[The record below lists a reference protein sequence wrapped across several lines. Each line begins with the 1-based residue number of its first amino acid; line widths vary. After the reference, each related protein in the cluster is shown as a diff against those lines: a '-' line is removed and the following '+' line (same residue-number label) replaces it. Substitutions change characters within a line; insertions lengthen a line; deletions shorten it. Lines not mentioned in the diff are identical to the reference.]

1 LLIDE
6 GVGMKKIQ
14 WALAVV
20 FTAMVGLVQAVTL
33 PGPVVNA
40 DWLAANLNEVQVI
53 EVRTDLASYLRN
65 PEFDTDKKTGKKFLV
80 EVGGHIS
87 NSSLLDFKKVR
98 VERLVDGKKIKFLI
112 PEKADFEKLV
122 QNLGINSG
130 KPIVLVPIG
139 QDMSDIDEALR
150 TYWQFKVY
158 GEDQVAVLDGG
169 IAGWLSEGREYTT
182 ATSQKAPGN
191 WAAKAFRQELIASS
205 DEVAAASKSGKPQLL
220 DARQPAQYLGLAKR
234 PDVLTFGHIA
244 GSKELAPELLAKP
257 VNGALYFWSKNTYD
271 ALMSANGLSTK
282 TPTISYCNTGH
293 LASGGWFVMSELV
306 GNKSTKLYDG
316 SLYLWTLEGR
326 PLVGVPLN

>member
-1 LLIDE
+1 
-6 GVGMKKIQ
+6 MKKIQ
-14 WALAVV
+14 WLLAFVL
-20 FTAMVGLVQAVTL
+20 TGLVSLAQAITL
-33 PGPVVNA
+33 PGPVVSA
-40 DWLAANLNEVQVI
+40 DWLASNMSEVQVI

-80 EVGGHIS
+80 EVGGHIA
-87 NSSLLDFKKVR
+87 NSTLLDFKKVR
-98 VERLVDGKKIKFLI
+98 VDRLVDGKKIKFLL

-122 QNLGINSG
+122 QSLGINSD
-130 KPIVLVPIG
+130 KPIILVPIG

-150 TYWQFKVY
+150 TYWSFKVY

-169 IAGWLSEGREYTT
+169 IAGWLGEGRKFSTVNT
-182 ATSQKAPGN
+182 PKAAGN
-191 WAAKAFRQELIASS
+191 WLAKAERKELIASS

-234 PDVLTFGHIA
+234 PDVLTFGHIQGA
-244 GSKELAPELLAKP
+244 KELAPELMAKP
-257 VNGALYFWSKNTYD
+257 SNGALYFWQKKTYD
-271 ALMSANGLSTK
+271 ALLAANGISTND
-282 TPTISYCNTGH
+282 PTIAYCNTGH

>member
-1 LLIDE
+1 
-6 GVGMKKIQ
+6 MKKIQ
-14 WALAVV
+14 WLLAFALTGLVS
-20 FTAMVGLVQAVTL
+20 LVQAITL
-33 PGPVVNA
+33 PGPVVSA
-40 DWLAANLNEVQVI
+40 DWLSNNLSDVQVI

-80 EVGGHIS
+80 EVGGHIT
-87 NSSLLDFKKVR
+87 NSTLLDFKKVR

-122 QNLGINSG
+122 QSLGINSD

-150 TYWQFKVY
+150 TYWSFKVY

-169 IAGWLSEGREYTT
+169 IAGWLGEGREYVTT
-182 ATSQKAPGN
+182 NTQKATGN
-191 WAAKAFRQELIASS
+191 WSAKAYRKELIASS
-205 DEVAAASKSGKPQLL
+205 DDVAAASKAGKPQLL

-257 VNGALYFWSKNTYD
+257 SNGALYFWQKNTYD
-271 ALMSANGLSTK
+271 ALMSANGLSVK
-282 TPTISYCNTGH
+282 GPTIAYCNTGH
-293 LASGGWFVMSELV
+293 LAAGGWFVMSELV

>member
-1 LLIDE
+1 
-6 GVGMKKIQ
+6 MKKIQ
-14 WALAVV
+14 WLLAFVL
-20 FTAMVGLVQAVTL
+20 TSLVSLAQAITL
-33 PGPVVNA
+33 PGPVVSA
-40 DWLAANLNEVQVI
+40 DWLANNMSEVQVI

-80 EVGGHIS
+80 EVGGHIA
-87 NSSLLDFKKVR
+87 NSTLLDFKKVR
-98 VERLVDGKKIKFLI
+98 VDRMVDGKKIKFLI

-122 QNLGINSG
+122 QSLGINSD

-150 TYWQFKVY
+150 TYWSFKVY

-169 IAGWLSEGREYTT
+169 IAGWLSESREFTT
-182 ATSQKAPGN
+182 GNSPKAIGN
-191 WAAKAFRQELIASS
+191 WAAKAERKELVASS
-205 DEVAAASKSGKPQLL
+205 DDVAAASKSGKPQLL

-257 VNGALYFWSKNTYD
+257 SNGALYFWQKKTYD
-271 ALMSANGLSTK
+271 ALLAANGLSNK
-282 TPTISYCNTGH
+282 GPTISYCNTGH
-293 LASGGWFVMSELV
+293 LAAGGWFVMSELV

>member
-1 LLIDE
+1 
-6 GVGMKKIQ
+6 MNRIQ
-14 WALAVV
+14 WALALVLTSLV
-20 FTAMVGLVQAVTL
+20 TLVQAITL
-33 PGPVVNA
+33 PGPVVSA
-40 DWLAANLNEVQVI
+40 DWLANNLSEVQVI

-80 EVGGHIS
+80 EVGGHIT

-122 QNLGINSG
+122 QSLGINSD

-150 TYWQFKVY
+150 TYWSFKVY
-158 GEDQVAVLDGG
+158 GEDRVAVLDGG
-169 IAGWLSEGREYTT
+169 VAGWLSDGREYTT
-182 ATSQKAPGN
+182 ANAQKVPGN

-205 DEVAAASKSGKPQLL
+205 DEVAAASKVGKPQLL
-220 DARQPAQYLGLAKR
+220 DARQPAQYLGLSKR
-234 PDVLTFGHIA
+234 PDVQTFGHIA

-257 VNGALYFWSKNTYD
+257 MNGALYFWQKNTYD
-271 ALMSANGLSTK
+271 ALMTANGLNVK
-282 TPTISYCNTGH
+282 GPTIAYCNTGH
-293 LASGGWFVMSELV
+293 LAAGGWFVMSELV

>member
-1 LLIDE
+1 
-6 GVGMKKIQ
+6 MKKIQ
-14 WALAVV
+14 WLLAFVL
-20 FTAMVGLVQAVTL
+20 TSLVSMAQAITL
-33 PGPVVNA
+33 PGPVVSA
-40 DWLAANLNEVQVI
+40 DWLANNMSEVQVI

-80 EVGGHIS
+80 EVGGHIA
-87 NSSLLDFKKVR
+87 NSTLLDFKKVR
-98 VERLVDGKKIKFLI
+98 VERLVDGKKIKHLI

-122 QNLGINSG
+122 QSLGINSD

-150 TYWQFKVY
+150 TYWSFKVY

-169 IAGWLSEGREYTT
+169 IAGWLGEGREYVTT
-182 ATSQKAPGN
+182 NTQKATGN
-191 WAAKAFRQELIASS
+191 WSAKAYRKELIASS
-205 DEVAAASKSGKPQLL
+205 DDVAAASKAGKPQLL

-257 VNGALYFWSKNTYD
+257 SNGALYFWQKNTYD
-271 ALMSANGLSTK
+271 ALMSANGLSVK
-282 TPTISYCNTGH
+282 GPTIAYCNTGH
-293 LASGGWFVMSELV
+293 LAAGGWFVMSELV

>member
-1 LLIDE
+1 
-6 GVGMKKIQ
+6 MKKIQ
-14 WALAVV
+14 WLLAFALTGLVS
-20 FTAMVGLVQAVTL
+20 LVQAITL
-33 PGPVVNA
+33 PGPVVSA
-40 DWLAANLNEVQVI
+40 DWLSNNLSDVQVI

-80 EVGGHIS
+80 EVGGHIA
-87 NSSLLDFKKVR
+87 NSTLLDFKKVR

-112 PEKADFEKLV
+112 PEKADFERLV
-122 QNLGINSG
+122 QSLGINSD

-150 TYWQFKVY
+150 TYWSFKVY

-169 IAGWLSEGREYTT
+169 IAGWLGEGREYVTT
-182 ATSQKAPGN
+182 NTQKATGN
-191 WAAKAFRQELIASS
+191 WSAKAYRKELIASS
-205 DEVAAASKSGKPQLL
+205 DDVAAASKAGKPQLL

-257 VNGALYFWSKNTYD
+257 SNGALYFWQKNTYD
-271 ALMSANGLSTK
+271 GLMSANGLSVK
-282 TPTISYCNTGH
+282 GPTIAYCNTGH
-293 LASGGWFVMSELV
+293 LAAGGWFVMSELV

>member
-1 LLIDE
+1 
-6 GVGMKKIQ
+6 MKKMQ
-14 WALAVV
+14 WLLALVLSSLISLA
-20 FTAMVGLVQAVTL
+20 QAISL
-33 PGPVVNA
+33 PGPVVSA
-40 DWLAANLNEVQVI
+40 DWLANNLSEVQVI

-80 EVGGHIS
+80 EVGGHIT

-98 VERLVDGKKIKFLI
+98 AERTIDGKKIKFLI

-122 QNLGINSG
+122 QSLGVNSD

-150 TYWQFKVY
+150 TYWTFKVY

-169 IAGWLSEGREYTT
+169 IAGWLGEGREFVTT
-182 ATSQKAPGN
+182 NSQKTVGN
-191 WAAKAFRQELIASS
+191 WSTKAYRKELIASS
-205 DEVAAASKSGKPQLL
+205 EEVAAASKGGKPQLL

-244 GSKELAPELLAKP
+244 SSKELAPELLAKP
-257 VNGALYFWSKNTYD
+257 SNGALYFWPKNTYD

-282 TPTISYCNTGH
+282 NPTIAYCNTGH
-293 LASGGWFVMSELV
+293 LAAGGWFVMSELV

>member
-1 LLIDE
+1 
-6 GVGMKKIQ
+6 MKKIKLLLAF
-14 WALAVV
+14 ALTGLVS
-20 FTAMVGLVQAVTL
+20 LVQAITL
-33 PGPVVNA
+33 PGPVVSA
-40 DWLAANLNEVQVI
+40 DWLSNNLSDVQVI

-80 EVGGHIS
+80 EVGGHITNS
-87 NSSLLDFKKVR
+87 NLLDFKRVR

-122 QNLGINSG
+122 QSLGINSD

-150 TYWQFKVY
+150 AYWSFKVY

-169 IAGWLSEGREYTT
+169 IAGWLGEGREYVTT
-182 ATSQKAPGN
+182 NAQKATGN
-191 WAAKAFRQELIASS
+191 WSAKAYRKELIASS
-205 DEVAAASKSGKPQLL
+205 DDVAAASKAGKPQLL

-257 VNGALYFWSKNTYD
+257 SNGALYFWQKNTYD
-271 ALMSANGLSTK
+271 ALMAANGLSVK
-282 TPTISYCNTGH
+282 GPTIAYCNTGH
-293 LASGGWFVMSELV
+293 LAAGGWFVMSELV

>member
-1 LLIDE
+1 
-6 GVGMKKIQ
+6 MKKIQ
-14 WALAVV
+14 WLLAFALIS
-20 FTAMVGLVQAVTL
+20 LVSLAQAINL
-33 PGPVVNA
+33 PSPVVSA
-40 DWLAANLNEVQVI
+40 DWLANNMSEVQVI

-87 NSSLLDFKKVR
+87 NSTLLDFKKVR
-98 VERLVDGKKIKFLI
+98 VDRMVDGKKIKFLI

-122 QNLGINSG
+122 QSLGITSD

-150 TYWQFKVY
+150 TYWSFKVY

-169 IAGWLSEGREYTT
+169 IAGWLSESREFTT
-182 ATSQKAPGN
+182 ATTPKSTGN
-191 WAAKAFRQELIASS
+191 WLAKAERKELIASS
-205 DEVAAASKSGKPQLL
+205 DDVAAASKSGKPQLL

-234 PDVLTFGHIA
+234 PDVMTFGHIA
-244 GSKELAPELLAKP
+244 GSKELAPELLARSN
-257 VNGALYFWSKNTYD
+257 NGALYFWQKKTYD
-271 ALMSANGLSTK
+271 ALLAANGLSSK
-282 TPTISYCNTGH
+282 GQTIAYCNTGH
-293 LASGGWFVMSELV
+293 LAAGGRFVMSELV

>member
-1 LLIDE
+1 
-6 GVGMKKIQ
+6 MKKIKLLLAF
-14 WALAVV
+14 ALTGLVS
-20 FTAMVGLVQAVTL
+20 LVQAITL
-33 PGPVVNA
+33 PGGPVVSA
-40 DWLAANLNEVQVI
+40 DWLSNNLSDVQVI

-80 EVGGHIS
+80 EVGGHIT
-87 NSSLLDFKKVR
+87 NSTLLDFKKVR

-122 QNLGINSG
+122 QSLGINSD

-150 TYWQFKVY
+150 TYWSFKVY

-169 IAGWLSEGREYTT
+169 IAGWLGEGREYVTT
-182 ATSQKAPGN
+182 NTQKATGN
-191 WAAKAFRQELIASS
+191 WSAKAYRKELIASS
-205 DEVAAASKSGKPQLL
+205 DDVAAASKAGRPQLL

-257 VNGALYFWSKNTYD
+257 SNGALYFWQKNTYD
-271 ALMSANGLSTK
+271 ALMSANGLSVK
-282 TPTISYCNTGH
+282 GPTIAYCNTGH
-293 LASGGWFVMSELV
+293 LAAGGWFVMSELV

>member
-1 LLIDE
+1 
-6 GVGMKKIQ
+6 MKKIQ
-14 WALAVV
+14 WLLAFVLTGLV
-20 FTAMVGLVQAVTL
+20 SLVQAITL
-33 PGPVVNA
+33 PGPVVSA
-40 DWLAANLNEVQVI
+40 DWLSNNLSDVQVI

-80 EVGGHIS
+80 EVGGHIT
-87 NSSLLDFKKVR
+87 NSTLLDFKKVR

-122 QNLGINSG
+122 QSLGINSD

-150 TYWQFKVY
+150 AYWSFKVY

-169 IAGWLSEGREYTT
+169 IAGWLGEGREYVTT
-182 ATSQKAPGN
+182 NAQKATGN
-191 WAAKAFRQELIASS
+191 WSAKAYRKELIASS
-205 DEVAAASKSGKPQLL
+205 DDVAAASKAGKPQLL

-257 VNGALYFWSKNTYD
+257 SNGALYFWQKNTYD
-271 ALMSANGLSTK
+271 ALMSANGLSIK
-282 TPTISYCNTGH
+282 GPTIAYCNTGH
-293 LASGGWFVMSELV
+293 LAAGGWFVMSELV

>member
-1 LLIDE
+1 
-6 GVGMKKIQ
+6 MKKIQ
-14 WALAVV
+14 WLLAFALIS
-20 FTAMVGLVQAVTL
+20 LVSLAQAINL
-33 PGPVVNA
+33 PGPVVSA
-40 DWLAANLNEVQVI
+40 DWLANNMSEVQVI

-87 NSSLLDFKKVR
+87 NSTLLDFKKVR
-98 VERLVDGKKIKFLI
+98 VDRMVDGKKIKFLI

-122 QNLGINSG
+122 QSLGINSD

-150 TYWQFKVY
+150 TYWSFKVY

-169 IAGWLSEGREYTT
+169 IAGWLSESREFTT
-182 ATSQKAPGN
+182 ATTPKSTGN
-191 WAAKAFRQELIASS
+191 WLAKAERKELIASS
-205 DEVAAASKSGKPQLL
+205 DDVAAASKNGKPQLL

-234 PDVLTFGHIA
+234 PDVMTFGHIA
-244 GSKELAPELLAKP
+244 GSKELAPELLARSN
-257 VNGALYFWSKNTYD
+257 NGALYFWQKKTYD
-271 ALMSANGLSTK
+271 ALLAANGLSSK
-282 TPTISYCNTGH
+282 GQTIAYCNTGH
-293 LASGGWFVMSELV
+293 LAAGGWFVMSELV

>member
-1 LLIDE
+1 
-6 GVGMKKIQ
+6 MKKIQ
-14 WALAVV
+14 WALALV

-65 PEFDTDKKTGKKFLV
+65 PEFDADKKTGKKFLV

-271 ALMSANGLSTK
+271 ALMSANGLSTT

>member
-1 LLIDE
+1 
-6 GVGMKKIQ
+6 MKKIQ
-14 WALAVV
+14 WLLAFVL
-20 FTAMVGLVQAVTL
+20 ASLVSLAQAINL
-33 PGPVVNA
+33 PGPVVSA
-40 DWLAANLNEVQVI
+40 DWLANNMSEVQVI

-80 EVGGHIS
+80 EVGGHIT

-98 VERLVDGKKIKFLI
+98 AERTVDGKKIKFLI

-122 QNLGINSG
+122 QSLGVNSD

-150 TYWQFKVY
+150 TYWSFKVY

-182 ATSQKAPGN
+182 ANTSKSAGN
-191 WAAKAFRQELIASS
+191 WAAKPERKELIASS
-205 DEVAAASKSGKPQLL
+205 DDVAVASKSGKPQLL
-220 DARQPAQYLGLAKR
+220 DARQPAQYWGLAKR
-234 PDVLTFGHIA
+234 PDVMTFGHIA

-257 VNGALYFWSKNTYD
+257 SNGALYFWPKKTYE
-271 ALMSANGLSTK
+271 ALLVANGLSAK
-282 TPTISYCNTGH
+282 GQTIAYCNTGH
-293 LASGGWFVMSELV
+293 LAAGGWFVMSELV

-326 PLVGVPLN
+326 PLIGVPLN

>member
-1 LLIDE
+1 
-6 GVGMKKIQ
+6 MKKIQ
-14 WALAVV
+14 WLLVFALTGLVS
-20 FTAMVGLVQAVTL
+20 LVQAITL
-33 PGPVVNA
+33 PGRVVSA
-40 DWLAANLNEVQVI
+40 DWLSNNLSDVQVI

-80 EVGGHIS
+80 EVGGHIA
-87 NSSLLDFKKVR
+87 NSTLLDFKKVR

-122 QNLGINSG
+122 QSLGINSD

-150 TYWQFKVY
+150 TYWSFKVY

-169 IAGWLSEGREYTT
+169 IAGWLSEGREFTT
-182 ATSQKAPGN
+182 ANSPKAAGN
-191 WAAKAFRQELIASS
+191 WAAKAERKELVASS
-205 DEVAAASKSGKPQLL
+205 DDVAAASKSGKPQLL

-257 VNGALYFWSKNTYD
+257 SNGALYFWQKKTYD
-271 ALMSANGLSTK
+271 ALLAANGLSNK
-282 TPTISYCNTGH
+282 GPTIAYCNTGH
-293 LASGGWFVMSELV
+293 LAAGGWFVMSELV

>member
-1 LLIDE
+1 
-6 GVGMKKIQ
+6 MKKIQ
-14 WALAVV
+14 WLLAFVL
-20 FTAMVGLVQAVTL
+20 ASLVSLAQAINL
-33 PGPVVNA
+33 PGPVVSA
-40 DWLAANLNEVQVI
+40 DWLANNMSGVQVI

-80 EVGGHIS
+80 EVGGHIT

-98 VERLVDGKKIKFLI
+98 AERTVDGKKIKFLI

-122 QNLGINSG
+122 QSLGVNSD
-130 KPIVLVPIG
+130 KPIVLVPVG

-150 TYWQFKVY
+150 TYWSFKVY

-182 ATSQKAPGN
+182 ANTLKAAGN
-191 WAAKAFRQELIASS
+191 WAAKAERKELIASS
-205 DEVAAASKSGKPQLL
+205 DDVAAASKSGKPQLL
-220 DARQPAQYLGLAKR
+220 DARQPAQYWGLAKR
-234 PDVLTFGHIA
+234 PDVMTFGHIA

-257 VNGALYFWSKNTYD
+257 SNGALYFWPKKTYE
-271 ALMSANGLSTK
+271 ALLAANGLSAK
-282 TPTISYCNTGH
+282 GPTIAYCNTGH
-293 LASGGWFVMSELV
+293 LAAGGWFVMSELV

-326 PLVGVPLN
+326 PLIGVPLN

>member
-1 LLIDE
+1 
-6 GVGMKKIQ
+6 MKKMQ
-14 WALAVV
+14 WLLALVLSSLISLA
-20 FTAMVGLVQAVTL
+20 QAISL
-33 PGPVVNA
+33 PGPVVSA
-40 DWLAANLNEVQVI
+40 DWLANNLSEVQVI

-80 EVGGHIS
+80 EVGGHIT

-98 VERLVDGKKIKFLI
+98 AERTIDGKKIKFLI

-122 QNLGINSG
+122 QSLGVNSD

-150 TYWQFKVY
+150 TYWTFKVY

-169 IAGWLSEGREYTT
+169 IAGWLGEGREFVTT
-182 ATSQKAPGN
+182 NSQKTVGN
-191 WAAKAFRQELIASS
+191 WSTKAYRKELIASS
-205 DEVAAASKSGKPQLL
+205 EEVAAASKGGKPQLL

-234 PDVLTFGHIA
+234 PDVLTFGHIDR
-244 GSKELAPELLAKP
+244 SKELAPELLAKP
-257 VNGALYFWSKNTYD
+257 SNGALYFWPKNTYD

-282 TPTISYCNTGH
+282 NPTIAYCNTGH
-293 LASGGWFVMSELV
+293 LAAGGWFVMSELV